1 MIFMR
6 TQLSLAPLAG
16 IETEL
21 LAVLA
26 ADAQTAKS
34 PDAKPIP
41 ELLTADLAV
50 LAAAKAVLASGEFKA
65 GANETLLLHAPASL
79 AAKRL
84 LIVGLGK
91 QANASAN
98 AVRNAAGTAVRF
110 TKPRGIRELVFALP
124 ATASP
129 VPEPAPAVPEPAAP
143 APELKPAAPAPASSD
158 SKPTSPAPA
167 VPEDKSAEQKVAEPV
182 AKSIAPAPA
191 DATPAPEPPVPAPT
205 PATPKPAVA
214 VQYLP
219 LLPPGPCTRAA
230 VEGALIGDF
239 DPDTYRSDR
248 KDQSVLSFTVAAPP
262 SADKAALEAAFAEGV
277 ILGESQNFTRSL
289 VNEPGNK
296 LTPTILARRSVQMAE
311 VVGLNCRTFSTDMLH
326 DLKMGAFW
334 SVSQGSA
341 EPPALIVLRYEPAG
355 VTQGPILGLV
365 GKGITFDSG
374 GISIKPADNME
385 KMKYDMAGG
394 AAMIGAMRAIALLKP
409 KVRVIAVVCA
419 AENMPSGT
427 AQKPGDVQT
436 AMPLEA
442 GKPGKTI
449 EVINT
454 DAEGRMVLA
463 DGLTYARQLG
473 ATHLI
478 DAATLTGACV
488 VALGYANSGAFSN
501 NDATYEKFNAALAA
515 SGEKFWRL
523 PLGEEYA
530 EQIKSDI
537 GDIKN
542 TGGRWGGASTAAEF
556 LKVFV
561 DDTPWIHLD
570 IAGQAWIEDSKPY
583 IAKGPSGVAVRSIL
597 EWVRSY

>member
-1 MIFMR
+1 MK
-6 TQLSLAPLAG
+6 TQLSFAPLAR
-16 IETEL
+16 IETEV

-26 ADAQTAKS
+26 VDTQTAKGS
-34 PDAKPIP
+34 DAKPQP
-41 ELLTADLAV
+41 TLLTADLSAM
-50 LAAAKAVLASGEFKA
+50 AAAMAVLASGEFKA
-65 GANETLLLHAPASL
+65 GANETLLLHAPAGL

-84 LIVGLGK
+84 LLVGLGK
-91 QANASAN
+91 QAKITVHS
-98 AVRNAAGTAVRF
+98 VRSAAGTAVRF
-110 TKPRGIRELVFALP
+110 IKPRGIRELVFALP
-124 ATASP
+124 KLDL
-129 VPEPAPAVPEPAAP
+129 PAA
-143 APELKPAAPAPASSD
+143 S
-158 SKPTSPAPA
+158 
-167 VPEDKSAEQKVAEPV
+167 
-182 AKSIAPAPA
+182 
-191 DATPAPEPPVPAPT
+191 
-205 PATPKPAVA
+205 
-214 VQYLP
+214 
-219 LLPPGPCTRAA
+219 CTRAA
-230 VEGALIGDF
+230 VEGALVGDF

-248 KDQSVLSFTVAAPP
+248 KDQSVQSFTLVAPAD
-262 SADKAALEAAFAEGV
+262 ADKPALEAAFAEGIV
-277 ILGESQNFTRSL
+277 LGESQNFTRSL

-296 LTPTILARRSVQMAE
+296 LTPTILAQRAVEMAQE
-311 VVGLNCRTFSTDMLH
+311 VGLKWSNDSTDKLH
-326 DLKMGAFW
+326 ELKMGAFW

-341 EPPALIVLRYEPAG
+341 EPPALIVLRYEPEG
-355 VTQGPILGLV
+355 VTDGPVLGLV

-374 GISIKPADNME
+374 GISIKPSDNME

-436 AMPLEA
+436 AMPFSA
-442 GKPGKTI
+442 DKPGKTI
-449 EVINT
+449 EIINT
-454 DAEGRMVLA
+454 DAEGRLVLA

-488 VALGYANSGAFSN
+488 VALGYVNAGAFSN
-501 NDATYEKFNAALAA
+501 DDATWAKFDAALDT

-523 PLGEEYA
+523 PLGDEYA
-530 EQIKSDI
+530 ELIKSDI

-542 TGGRWGGASTAAEF
+542 TGGRWGGAITAAEF

-570 IAGQAWIEDSKPY
+570 IAGLAWVEDSKPY